1 MNRSKTWSVIKDVLT
16 WALVVIT
23 VLMVIVTLILSAV
36 DGDNKKIFG
45 VRMMT
50 VLSDSMKATDF
61 KAGDIIFVKDV
72 DPSTLE
78 VGDIVA
84 YKAKS
89 GDNKGSIVTH
99 KIKELTVDEDGNPGF
114 VTYGTTTGVVDDDI
128 VTYWDVVGK
137 YTGKLPGIGYFFNYL
152 KEHKA
157 FTYIVFVLLPFSL
170 LIGSQAVNSVK
181 LFKQYKSEQKTE
193 IDVERDRLAAEIEE
207 TRRVKEELLKMK
219 AELASGRAPTSEGS
233 ANVEPG
239 PTESAPMTENA
250 PVADAEDGEPTESK
264 PDETNA
270 DEEEVEVAAPA
281 EPVSEAVSEPC
292 EELFDSEAKEAE
304 PENKAPISDDTAVVE
319 APHAENEAINVA
331 PSAEEIK
338 AARKAEMQ
346 KDLKTVEKEII
357 RLMEQH
363 KAKKAAYATAEG
375 EEKAEIY
382 ATLVETEKTAKAL
395 MSLRNK
401 IKDQLDNM

>member
-84 YKAKS
+84 YRAKS

-99 KIKELTVDEDGNPGF
+99 KIKELTVDDDGNPGF
-114 VTYGTTTGVVDDDI
+114 VTYGTTTGVVDDDV
-128 VTYWDVVGK
+128 VTYWDIVGK

-207 TRRVKEELLKMK
+207 THRLKEELLKMK
-219 AELASGRAPTSEGS
+219 AELASGRAPTPDES
-233 ANVEPG
+233 AKVELE
-239 PTESAPMTENA
+239 PTESAPETESA
-250 PVADAEDGEPTESK
+250 PVAEAEDGEPTESK
-264 PDETNA
+264 A
-270 DEEEVEVAAPA
+270 DEEKVEVEAAAPV
-281 EPVSEAVSEPC
+281 ELVSEAVSEPC
-292 EELFDSEAKEAE
+292 EEHFKSDVKEE
-304 PENKAPISDDTAVVE
+304 KPENNVPTSDDDTATE
-319 APHAENEAINVA
+319 DLHSENEAINIA
-331 PSAEEIK
+331 PSAEEVK
-338 AARKAEMQ
+338 AARKAEMK
-346 KDLKTVEKEII
+346 KDLKTVEKEIM

-382 ATLVETEKTAKAL
+382 ATLAETEKTAKAL

-401 IKDQLDNM
+401 IKDQLDSM